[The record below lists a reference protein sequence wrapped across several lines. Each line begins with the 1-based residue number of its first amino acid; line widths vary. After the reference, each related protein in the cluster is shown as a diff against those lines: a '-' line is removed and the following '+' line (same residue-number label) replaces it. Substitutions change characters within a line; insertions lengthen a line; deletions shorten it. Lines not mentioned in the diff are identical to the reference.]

1 MSYFYSFVR
10 HTITSVF
17 TQLNLS
23 YCFQIWVPPLLVAN
37 PSSEISFLNAEK
49 MLVRVLYN
57 GTVIWQPGDVF
68 KTACLYDIYRYPFD
82 MQVCSVIF
90 APSVFLEHEVRLY
103 AADNGVDKSFYREN
117 GQWELQSM
125 STEEYA
131 KNSISFVRFHIYFQR
146 RSRYFVVNIILPIF
160 LLAFLNCLAFVIPV
174 ESGERISYTVTLLLS
189 FAVFMTLV
197 NDNIPNT
204 SSPMSLLC
212 NYLSALFVGSVLVMV
227 VVMLNMGIY
236 YRKPSRKMS
245 QVYVCIYKACCRRI
259 KQTTVKTIEPEVRR
273 GMDKMEDNGNLN
285 EISWQDLAHVLDKIG
300 LIVFLLYF
308 ISISIAVNII

>member
-1 MSYFYSFVR
+1 
-10 HTITSVF
+10 
-17 TQLNLS
+17 
-23 YCFQIWVPPLLVAN
+23 
-37 PSSEISFLNAEK
+37 
-49 MLVRVLYN
+49 
-57 GTVIWQPGDVF
+57 
-68 KTACLYDIYRYPFD
+68 
-82 MQVCSVIF
+82 MQVCWITFTPWS
-90 APSVFLEHEVRLY
+90 FLENEVRLS
-103 AADNGVDKSFYREN
+103 AAVDGVDKSFYREN

-189 FAVFMTLV
+189 FAVFMTLIS
-197 NDNIPNT
+197 DNVPKT

-212 NYLSALFVGSVLVMV
+212 YYLAALFIGSVLVMV

-245 QVYVCIYKACCRRI
+245 RVYVCIYKMCCRRI
-259 KQTTVKTIEPEVRR
+259 KQTPVKKIEPEVRR
-273 GMDKMEDNGNLN
+273 GRDKMEDNGDLN

-300 LIVFLLYF
+300 LIVLLLYF